1 MKIAL
6 IAKHALSK
14 SPIWLRKIGLI
25 ASKNSPAIL
34 TGLGVV
40 GVVGTVIFASQ
51 ASIKA
56 NDTIKAMKADRQ
68 VAYENN
74 EVDTPEVSKK
84 EIAKAVAPIY
94 IPTVLTGAVTIGC
107 IIGANSINS
116 KRQAVMAGLYSAS
129 EAALR
134 EYQQKVVE
142 KVGEEGDREIR
153 NAIAKDKV
161 DKQSANSPSIP
172 VIGTGGYLCFDS
184 LSGRLFRSSRDWIL
198 KTVNETNRMIIG
210 DMWVTLNEFY
220 GELGLDPIPL
230 GESIGWNVDRLLE
243 IDISGQIE
251 SETGEPCIVL
261 NYPIMPVKFDWR

>member
-1 MKIAL
+1 MKMTL
-6 IAKHALSK
+6 LAKHALAK
-14 SPIWLRKIGLI
+14 SPMWLRKIGLA

-51 ASIKA
+51 ASVKA
-56 NDTIKAMKADRQ
+56 DDTVKAMKADRQ
-68 VAYENN
+68 VAYENE

-84 EIAKAVAPIY
+84 EIVKAVAPIY

-134 EYQQKVVE
+134 EYQQKVIE

-161 DKQSANSPSIP
+161 DKQSANMPSIP

-184 LSGRLFRSSRDWIL
+184 LSGRMFRSSRDWIMNA
-198 KTVNETNRMIIG
+198 VNETNRMIIG
-210 DMWVTLNEFY
+210 DMWASLNEFY
-220 GELGLDPIPL
+220 DRLGLESIPL
-230 GESIGWNVDRLLE
+230 GESIGWNVDKLLE

>member
-1 MKIAL
+1 MKMAL
-6 IAKHALSK
+6 ITRQLLAK
-14 SPIWLRKIGLI
+14 SPTWLRKIGMA
-25 ASKNSPAIL
+25 ASKNSPIIL

-51 ASIKA
+51 ASVKA
-56 NDTIKAMKADRQ
+56 NDMVKAMKADHQ
-68 VAYENN
+68 VAYENK
-74 EVDTPEVSKK
+74 EVETPEVSKK
-84 EIAKAVAPIY
+84 EIIKTVAPIY

-134 EYQQKVVE
+134 EYQQKVIE

-153 NAIAKDKV
+153 NAIAKDKI
-161 DKQSANSPSIP
+161 DEQTAAMPSVP
-172 VIGTGGYLCFDS
+172 VLGNGGYLCFDS

-198 KTVNETNRMIIG
+198 KTVNEANRMIIG
-210 DMWVTLNEFY
+210 DMWITLNEFY

-243 IDISGQIE
+243 IDISSQIE
-251 SETGEPCIVL
+251 NETGEPCIVL
-261 NYPIMPVKFDWR
+261 NYPVMPVKYDWR